1 MRQRKSSFEEVPI
14 HSLPIPVLVNAA
26 IVPTLEPLRTA
37 LVVDDDHKIADTLA
51 QILEANGFLAEAAY
65 SGEEGLTQARELRP
79 NIIISDVG
87 LPKMDGLTMVDTI
100 CSFLPN
106 AKIVLIC
113 ERLPQ
118 NIEIPAWS
126 VLKKPLRATDLLSL
140 LSLPAD
146 KDN

>member
-1 MRQRKSSFEEVPI
+1 MKQHKSSFEEVSI
-14 HSLPIPVLVNAA
+14 VSLPTKVFVNAS
-26 IVPTLEPLRTA
+26 IMPRPEPLRTA
-37 LVVDDDHKIADTLA
+37 LVVDDDHKIADTLV

-65 SGEEGLTQARELRP
+65 SGEEGLARARELRP
-79 NIIISDVG
+79 GIIISDVG

-100 CSFLPN
+100 CGFLPK

-113 ERLPQ
+113 EQLPAKM
-118 NIEIPAWS
+118 EIPAWS
-126 VLKKPLRATDLLSL
+126 VLKKPVRATDLLSV